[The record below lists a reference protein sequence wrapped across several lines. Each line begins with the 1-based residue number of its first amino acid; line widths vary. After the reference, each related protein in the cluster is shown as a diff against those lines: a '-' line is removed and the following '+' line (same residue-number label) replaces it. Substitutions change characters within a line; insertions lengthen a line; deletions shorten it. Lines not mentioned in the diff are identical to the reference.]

1 MRSTVSTVLR
11 ATAPTLPRRFITTSS
26 SLLSSSS
33 SNLPTANTN
42 TNPTGDGGS
51 SSPHARAKPKVYNSN
66 ISGSGSDPASQLTV
80 EQKKEVDEHN
90 RHFAKKQSLGKT
102 SLGEKVDDRFWK
114 GTSKG

>member
-33 SNLPTANTN
+33 SSNL
-42 TNPTGDGGS
+42 PTGDGGS

-102 SLGEKVDDRFWK
+102 SLGEKVDDKFWK